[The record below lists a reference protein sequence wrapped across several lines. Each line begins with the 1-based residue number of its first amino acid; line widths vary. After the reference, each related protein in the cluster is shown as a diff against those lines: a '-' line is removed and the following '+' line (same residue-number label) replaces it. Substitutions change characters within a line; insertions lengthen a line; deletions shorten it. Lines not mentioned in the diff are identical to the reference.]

1 MFVCV
6 VDVFVCV
13 VDSAVEVQLG
23 KEAQEEQ
30 QQGSEELR
38 SRLEQAEKLNK
49 HYERNLKENA
59 GHMLAVIEKMQ
70 KMVDQVRRGPGS
82 LNRK

>member
-49 HYERNLKENA
+49 LYERNLKENA